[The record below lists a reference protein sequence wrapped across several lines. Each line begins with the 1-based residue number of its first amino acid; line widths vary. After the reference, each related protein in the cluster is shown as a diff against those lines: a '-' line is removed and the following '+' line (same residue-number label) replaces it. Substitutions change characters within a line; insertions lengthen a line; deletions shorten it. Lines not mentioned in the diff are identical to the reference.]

1 MMTMSAMVRSISY
14 GAEVEDYLDKKL
26 DRRRSE
32 QITVPSFIADD
43 PDFAPDPS
51 SGRGGSAG
59 EDEAEVSTHSIA
71 SGGSNVTIGSATL
84 GSAGPY
90 LQLSDGAKELDVM
103 LYNILQMSVTGS
115 KNILISCCG
124 GISYIKAMCVLAR
137 HADISRNDRMTQAFT
152 TMDNLKF
159 NGDVRIWQTD
169 AVSAIREL
177 LDSQA
182 SIMHYML
189 TRVMHSF
196 KGNLKTVQYQIA
208 DEINS
213 TTIDDKYN
221 IFDMVQNVATDI
233 ASVGDSTR
241 TQKVNAVKGNGKRG
255 SKKGGKKES
264 SKGAGKESQKDNGKK
279 GSGIPGVAGPGSQC
293 HNCGEFGHFERDCTK
308 PKKSF
313 SAPAEAPAIQA
324 AANSSQL
331 PLSDQIA
338 SGLAA
343 LQKQLQAHSQCHV
356 VASPYQNAT
365 GGWAYRGQRIG
376 EAKHPGPSTVTGYG
390 SVNPRM
396 SMHAQLSQSDL

>member
-1 MMTMSAMVRSISY
+1 
-14 GAEVEDYLDKKL
+14 
-26 DRRRSE
+26 
-32 QITVPSFIADD
+32 
-43 PDFAPDPS
+43 
-51 SGRGGSAG
+51 
-59 EDEAEVSTHSIA
+59 
-71 SGGSNVTIGSATL
+71 
-84 GSAGPY
+84 
-90 LQLSDGAKELDVM
+90 
-103 LYNILQMSVTGS
+103 
-115 KNILISCCG
+115 
-124 GISYIKAMCVLAR
+124 
-137 HADISRNDRMTQAFT
+137 MTQAFT

-293 HNCGEFGHFERDCTK
+293 HNCGEFGHFARDCTK

-356 VASPYQNAT
+356 VPVASPYQNAT
-365 GGWAYRGQRIG
+365 GGWACRGQRIG
-376 EAKHPGPSTVTGYG
+376 EAKHPGPSPVAGYG
-390 SVNPRM
+390 RMLFSKSAGVNAAVAIRSVT
-396 SMHAQLSQSDL
+396 SMFTVLSLCDGIGCAALPLKNSNAQIDRYVLWRLTTQLAALHSMLTLPVMPFLVWITL